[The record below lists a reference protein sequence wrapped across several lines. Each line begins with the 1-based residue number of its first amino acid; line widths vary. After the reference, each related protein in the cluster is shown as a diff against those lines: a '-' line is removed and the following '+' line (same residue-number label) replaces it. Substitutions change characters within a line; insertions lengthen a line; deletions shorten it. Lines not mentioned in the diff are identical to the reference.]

1 MKQYGK
7 MRLIWKTKIL
17 EIKLVSKLPS
27 FPNQHYEG
35 TFRARGVKKINA
47 NDPAASVVE
56 KKFPTYSIHTRQSKK
71 SGENSDIFTLTCT

>member
-56 KKFPTYSIHTRQSKK
+56 KKIPMYSIHTNVTSGMLGPDRKTSKVM
-71 SGENSDIFTLTCT
+71 